1 MAKKTAQPNPA
12 GFTEIQNKAIQ
23 PEQSKAP
30 KKKADKKVE
39 EVAVVVEEPA
49 VQEPAAQEPIAEE
62 PVVASEPASEPT
74 EQFTRGFLV
83 SNRRGFNPDA
93 RVKDADFAFRVLGDS
108 VFTKGFL
115 GRSLR
120 ENSGLPSVG
129 VSSARRAGVMVDE
142 NGKMRCPPG
151 TPNANQ
157 FTDIN
162 MSNCMIPSAET
173 VAQQAADA
181 AKEASKKAADGFKRG
196 TSTKAVKPNGVAP
209 IAHVGFADA
218 DGFAVQK
225 RVNVGNTVISPVD
238 GSERSLMEFEDSV
251 AHIAEGGKLTDIP
264 DEHLLDAIFANAAK
278 RNIEDE
284 QAIAETLANTGKIL
298 VIPKKRF
305 TIIGEG
311 GGMNGMTRFEDGATG
326 ALIGIKY
333 PNGNGGRY
341 QDEALNEVLS
351 EIVGTHF
358 GYEPMPM
365 RLTFSKRVKDQ
376 YSEEDRY
383 LNLSQALVSELA
395 HNRYAGDIESGG
407 FPASGE
413 DPTDISTDQ
422 LARMALFD
430 SVLANPD
437 RHEQNMLFAIGEDGK
452 EATLIPIDQSL
463 GFTPGAPTS
472 EEQMNWW
479 IKSAGGVAAVRL
491 DLQAEKKNTEEDRK
505 RMISEISQIQEELRN
520 IDIDK
525 LNIQFD
531 EAFKHYSAYLMGNP
545 NAERR
550 KSIQDVVKR
559 LEIIRDA
566 DPEMLMK
573 LIMERYPDPA
583 KPVVNGGFDW

>member
-1 MAKKTAQPNPA
+1 MAVYEQPFDPNKRVIKA
-12 GFTEIQNKAIQ
+12 VAAFKSIGDEI
-23 PEQSKAP
+23 
-30 KKKADKKVE
+30 
-39 EVAVVVEEPA
+39 
-49 VQEPAAQEPIAEE
+49 
-62 PVVASEPASEPT
+62 
-74 EQFTRGFLV
+74 RL
-83 SNRRGFNPDA
+83 
-93 RVKDADFAFRVLGDS
+93 
-108 VFTKGFL
+108 KGFL
-115 GRSLR
+115 GPTLK
-120 ENSGLPSVG
+120 ENNSTPSVG
-129 VSSARRAGVMVDE
+129 VSAARNAGVIVDDA
-142 NGKMRCPPG
+142 GKMRCPPG

-173 VAQQAADA
+173 VAQQAADVANEA
-181 AKEASKKAADGFKRG
+181 AKKAIDGFKRG

-218 DGFAVQK
+218 DGFAVQR
-225 RVNVGNTVISPVD
+225 RVNVGNTVISPLD
-238 GSERSLMEFEDSV
+238 GSERKLTTFEDSV
-251 AHIAEGGKLTDIP
+251 THIAEGGKLTDIP
-264 DEHLLDAIFANAAK
+264 DEHLIDAIFENAG
-278 RNIEDE
+278 RRDVE
-284 QAIAETLANTGKIL
+284 QERMLEEMFVNTGKR
-298 VIPKKRF
+298 VIVPKKRF

-311 GGMNGMTRFEDGATG
+311 GGMNGMTRFEDGTTG

-333 PNGNGGRY
+333 PNGQGGRFR
-341 QDEALNEVLS
+341 DEALNEVLS
-351 EIVGTHF
+351 DVIGTHF

-365 RLTFSKRVKDQ
+365 RLTMGKRVKDQ
-376 YSEEDRY
+376 YSEDRFD
-383 LNLSQALVSELA
+383 NIGQSIVSELA
-395 HNRYAGDIESGG
+395 HNRYLGDIESGAVRPG
-407 FPASGE
+407 DDE
-413 DPTDISTDQ
+413 TTISTDQ

-491 DLQAEKKNTEEDRK
+491 DSLAEKKNTEEDRQK
-505 RMISEISQIQEELRN
+505 MISDISKIQEELRQ

-525 LNIQFD
+525 LKGQLD
-531 EAFKHYSAYLMGNP
+531 DAFRFYAFGLFGSP
-545 NAERR
+545 ITERR
-550 KSIQDVVKR
+550 QSMDDAITR
-559 LEIIRDA
+559 LNIIKDA

>member
-1 MAKKTAQPNPA
+1 MK
-12 GFTEIQNKAIQ
+12 
-23 PEQSKAP
+23 
-30 KKKADKKVE
+30 
-39 EVAVVVEEPA
+39 
-49 VQEPAAQEPIAEE
+49 
-62 PVVASEPASEPT
+62 
-74 EQFTRGFLV
+74 
-83 SNRRGFNPDA
+83 NRRGFNPDA

-129 VSSARRAGVMVDE
+129 VTAARRAGVIVDE

-181 AKEASKKAADGFKRG
+181 AKEAAKKAADGFKRG
-196 TSTKAVKPNGVAP
+196 TNTKAVKPNGVAP

-238 GSERSLMEFEDSV
+238 GSERKLMELDDSI

-264 DEHLLDAIFANAAK
+264 DEHLIDAIFANSGK
-278 RNIEDE
+278 RDIQQERMLE
-284 QAIAETLANTGKIL
+284 ETFQNTGKRI
-298 VIPKKRF
+298 VVPKKRF

-311 GGMNGMTRFEDGATG
+311 GGMNGMTRFEDGHTG
-326 ALIGIKY
+326 ALLGIKY
-333 PNGNGGRY
+333 PNGQGGRY
-341 QDEALNEVLS
+341 PDEALNEVLS
-351 EIVGTHF
+351 EVIGTHF

-365 RLTFSKRVKDQ
+365 RLTMGKRVKDQ
-376 YSEEDRY
+376 WNEDGY
-383 LNLSQALVSELA
+383 TNIGQSIVSELA
-395 HNRYAGDIESGG
+395 HNRYLGDIESGAVREG
-407 FPASGE
+407 GE

-430 SVLANPD
+430 SVLGNPD
-437 RHEQNMLFAIGEDGK
+437 RHEQNMLFAVSEDGK
-452 EATLIPIDQSL
+452 ETTLIPIDQSL
-463 GFTPGAPTS
+463 GFTPGVPTS

-491 DLQAEKKNTEEDRK
+491 DKQAEKKNTKEAREK
-505 RMISEISQIQEELRN
+505 MISDISKIQEELRQ

-525 LNIQFD
+525 LKGQLD
-531 EAFKHYSAYLMGNP
+531 EAFKFYAFGLFGSP
-545 NAERR
+545 
-550 KSIQDVVKR
+550 IQDRRQTMDDAITR
-559 LEIIRDA
+559 LNIIKNA
-566 DPEMLMK
+566 DPETLMK
-573 LIMERYPDPA
+573 FIMDRYPDPS
-583 KPVVNGGFDW
+583 KPTNNEGFDW